1 MFIQDIIGQT
11 DMEIFTGAG
20 VKENQEF
27 KREVLEKGL
36 PAKREVTF
44 ETELFGSKTF
54 LIYVE
59 PVFNKAAEI
68 IGINYVGM
76 EVTDQVTTR
85 YLIRYIYV
93 SFTESTSFLCSY
105 YSTKRLE
112 KERRWQNFE
121 RRLRCRR
128 PKKQN

>member
-1 MFIQDIIGQT
+1 MFIQDIIGKT

-121 RRLRCRR
+121 RRLRCRK